1 MPALGGQAL
10 GASSPLC
17 TREAFT
23 DTSRPSSAPFVVC
36 KRRRR
41 NIVYARAEQQHAS
54 VKREERQW
62 QTELAPRQPLAR
74 VPDSLKVAS
83 VLSSVDFD
91 LESSDNATHHHRI
104 AGPQNIIGAKWTE
117 LPSRWKVV
125 AATSL
130 AFVICNM
137 VSSSQLPQ
145 SARYIMSLL
154 HSKIAVRLSVQ
165 RLWSCNWLLLHLDCL
180 SVLAKTS
187 DS

>member
-10 GASSPLC
+10 DASSPSY
-17 TREAFT
+17 TPEAFT
-23 DTSRPSSAPFVVC
+23 DSSRPSLAPFVVC

-41 NIVYARAEQQHAS
+41 NIVFARSEQQHPS
-54 VKREERQW
+54 IKREERQW
-62 QTELAPRQPLAR
+62 QNELAPRQPLAR

-83 VLSSVDFD
+83 VHSSVDFD
-91 LESSDNATHHHRI
+91 LESSDDATHQHRI
-104 AGPQNIIGAKWTE
+104 AGPQNIVGAKWTE

-145 SARYIMSLL
+145 SAHYIMLLL
-154 HSKIAVRLSVQ
+154 HCKIAVR
-165 RLWSCNWLLLHLDCL
+165 
-180 SVLAKTS
+180 
-187 DS
+187 